1 MKTSNYH
8 NQLPKLTSPKEYRN
22 SEYGRPDFPPD
33 STYFFAIKFHWL
45 LPAYFFALK
54 FHWLL
59 L

>member
-1 MKTSNYH
+1 LT
-8 NQLPKLTSPKEYRN
+8 LPKECRN
-22 SEYGRPDFPPD
+22 SEQGSPDFPPD
-33 STYFFAIKFHWL
+33 SAYFFAIKFHWL